1 MLYIHVQDIHP
12 SERHLV
18 PFDLPRIERLRRL
31 RIAKRKAKREEKR
44 ASQAARARHSTIGAA
59 A

>member
-31 RIAKRKAKREEKR
+31 RIAKRKTKREEKR
-44 ASQAARARHSTIGAA
+44 AHLSKTADVIQQTR
-59 A
+59 

>member
-1 MLYIHVQDIHP
+1 MLYILFQDIHP

-31 RIAKRKAKREEKR
+31 RIAKRKAKRQERR
-44 ASQAARARHSTIGAA
+44 ASRMPESRQQRKT
-59 A
+59 